1 MVSLNCQFVVRV
13 CCYFLGMFCLIPPNL
28 YMSRGLSLL
37 HKFYACSAVGGLF
50 YLIQYYIRAKFVY
63 LYPGKSIL
71 FILLDLFDFSIPAIS
86 VLAAIIYA
94 ALLKQK
100 TFVLLYNK
108 VVESDAFL
116 GERYSNLKKTSL
128 LLLTELLS
136 LSVVYIFYLYV
147 LTYLVHQIY
156 GIYYEVPRE
165 NFCYSVTSAL
175 FLLFMWSVRVF
186 IVIMRMIV
194 SGTNKKFEHSVEG
207 VLCFASNRQLPH
219 FMPYFDIYPY
229 LVQYKG
235 CFELIRY
242 FNDYFGFQLL
252 MITCASFLVLITNM
266 YLSNLKLQGTALEVI
281 PSYILFFRYI
291 SNTSMYLVS

>member
-13 CCYFLGMFCLIPPNL
+13 CSYFLGMLCLISPNF
-28 YMSRGLSLL
+28 YMSKVLSLL
-37 HKFYACSAVGGLF
+37 HKFYACSAIGGLF
-50 YLIQYYIRAKFVY
+50 YLVQYYIRAKFVY

-71 FILLDLFDFSIPAIS
+71 FILLDIFDFSIPALS

-94 ALLKQK
+94 AFLKQK

-147 LTYLVHQIY
+147 LTYLIHQMY

-165 NFCYSVTSAL
+165 NICYSLTSAL
-175 FLLFMWSVRVF
+175 FLLLMCSLRVF
-186 IVIMRMIV
+186 IVVIRMII
-194 SGTNKKFEHSVEG
+194 SGTNKKFAHSVEG
-207 VLCFASNRQLPH
+207 VLSFASNRQLPH
-219 FMPYFDIYPY
+219 FTPYFDVYPY
-229 LVQYKG
+229 LVQYKR

-281 PSYILFFRYI
+281 PSYVLFFRYI